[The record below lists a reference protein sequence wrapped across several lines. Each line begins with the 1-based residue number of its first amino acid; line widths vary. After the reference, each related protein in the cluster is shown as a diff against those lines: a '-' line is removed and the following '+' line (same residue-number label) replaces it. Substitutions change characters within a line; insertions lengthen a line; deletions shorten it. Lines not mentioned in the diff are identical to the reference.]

1 MKQQTKPK
9 SISSKSPRYYYFYGI
24 KLTEKEAIALIKNEI
39 KAAYSPKSRYQRII
53 KYMPKGKVLEYG
65 CGWGFSARV
74 IGDQTGNQVIGIDID
89 KTSIDIAKKFVGETE
104 HVKFTYQK
112 INQFKTN
119 SFNSVVS
126 ACVIQNTFNPGNYL
140 AECNRILKNGG
151 RLLITVY
158 NDINPV
164 FITSHMLVS
173 QKKVQKIFS
182 KKHDFT
188 VDPLM
193 SWHFYHFCRFARSL
207 GFKYVT
213 HEFVDGMSLPRGY
226 LHFPLFKKFYRS
238 VLFVLEKDEYIKPP
252 QFG

>member
-1 MKQQTKPK
+1 MKLQAKSKDISPK
-9 SISSKSPRYYYFYGI
+9 LPRSYSFYGI
-24 KLTEKEAIALIKNEI
+24 KLTKQGTINLIKREI
-39 KAAYSPKSRYQRII
+39 KSAYSPRSRYQRII
-53 KYMPKGKVLEYG
+53 NYMPKGKVLEYG

-89 KTSIDIAKKFVGETE
+89 KTSIDIAKEFVGETE
-104 HVKFTYQK
+104 HVKFTNQQ
-112 INQFKTN
+112 IDQFKTN
-119 SFNSVVS
+119 SFDSVVS

-140 AECNRILKNGG
+140 SECNRVLKKGG

-158 NDINPV
+158 NDVNPV
-164 FITSHMLVS
+164 FIASHMLTS
-173 QKKVQKIFS
+173 KKRVQKIFAQ
-182 KKHDFT
+182 KHDFT

-213 HEFVDGMSLPRGY
+213 HEFVDGMSLPQGY
-226 LHFPLFKKFYRS
+226 LHFPLFKKLYRS
-238 VLFVLEKDEYIKPP
+238 VLFVLEKDEYVKPP